1 MAKITQGTGVALIL
15 LGIVTIAL
23 VEHKS
28 VTALIPTFIGILLLI
43 AGLLATKE
51 KLRMHAIHAALLVAI
66 IGLLGAGMNVAK
78 LPQLFS
84 GEAERPAAIIESTIM
99 AVVLLEYIA
108 LGVRS
113 FINARRWKKEA

>member
-15 LGIVTIAL
+15 LGTVTLAL

-28 VTALIPTFIGILLLI
+28 VTALIPTFIGILLFN

-51 KLRMHAIHAALLVAI
+51 KLRMHAVHAALLVAI

-99 AVVLLEYIA
+99 AVVLLAYIA
-108 LGVRS
+108 VGVRS